1 MHNSYVPRAKNSETR
16 HLPLRDTKQPRLP
29 PQLSAKSKK
38 SSRTRKAHIHRL
50 PNEILLDI
58 FRHRHTWI
66 VCCWWLGT
74 RCFRITINLS
84 TFSSPHSHLKL
95 LEFDS
100 FSFAQ
105 LELSRPSSPKTFKD
119 YKYCGLRLLR
129 RLKADSVIY
138 QKLKNRDPDMAPSR
152 VESSFEP
159 NFEIESS
166 LRVSSTRI
174 FRVSS
179 PVLEARLGS
188 LRVESS
194 FLSAWLDSNM
204 LEVFLC
210 SVQNRIFSGQFWQF
224 VRYVNCTML

>member
-1 MHNSYVPRAKNSETR
+1 M
-16 HLPLRDTKQPRLP
+16 
-29 PQLSAKSKK
+29 
-38 SSRTRKAHIHRL
+38 
-50 PNEILLDI
+50 
-58 FRHRHTWI
+58 
-66 VCCWWLGT
+66 
-74 RCFRITINLS
+74 
-84 TFSSPHSHLKL
+84 
-95 LEFDS
+95 
-100 FSFAQ
+100 
-105 LELSRPSSPKTFKD
+105 
-119 YKYCGLRLLR
+119 
-129 RLKADSVIY
+129 IY

-210 SVQNRIFSGQFWQF
+210 SVQNRIFSGQF
-224 VRYVNCTML
+224 